1 MIVVLLYPLLES
13 PTRNQTPSATFCGDA
28 SSAEAP
34 LKKQSISTARDNT
47 RHSNQRPTPP
57 LLLAPETQRPRVCA
71 ASVVSGDETLA
82 IAATLRSTRTRT
94 RSPSAAT
101 TSAARPPLSTR
112 SIPSLAAGYC
122 SDCRNTIGAIEIRLF
137 SRLFP
142 TVIEIIPVLI
152 DLIHDLLRARRSST
166 RFNTSS

>member
-13 PTRNQTPSATFCGDA
+13 PTRNQTRSAIFCGDE
-28 SSAEAP
+28 SCPEAP
-34 LKKQSISTARDNT
+34 RAKQSISTARN
-47 RHSNQRPTPP
+47 RPRQLKQQPNP
-57 LLLAPETQRPRVCA
+57 RILLAPETQRPRVCA

-142 TVIEIIPVLI
+142 
-152 DLIHDLLRARRSST
+152 
-166 RFNTSS
+166 